1 MSFLEHIPHPNE
13 TLSGI
18 YNNLNDDAIG
28 LIEVPNFDMILKN
41 KLFSEFIGDHL
52 FYFTEKCTR
61 NVLQLFLKHSRG
73 EVQ

>member
-1 MSFLEHIPHPNE
+1 MNIENSDYKIKEGPFDAFFIMSFLEHIPHPNE

-41 KLFSEFIGDHL
+41 KLQSKFKKSL
-52 FYFTEKCTR
+52 
-61 NVLQLFLKHSRG
+61 
-73 EVQ
+73 